1 MPLYFVEH
9 KHSAETC
16 PTKDRDMMLMLG
28 DHVTQKTADTFGI
41 KIHADVVHP
50 GEHRMMMVLEASG
63 QEPVDRF
70 VQPFGMVGTVEV
82 KEVTTC
88 EHVVET
94 ATC

>member
-9 KHSAETC
+9 THTAESC
-16 PTKDRDMMLMLG
+16 PTKDREMMLMLG
-28 DHVTQKTADTFGI
+28 NHVTQTSADKFGI

-50 GEHRMMMVLEASG
+50 GEHRMMMILEAAD
-63 QEPVDRF
+63 QPPVDQF
-70 VQPFGMVGTVEV
+70 VQPFGMVGTVDV

-88 EHVVET
+88 EHVVAT